1 MLTYIYLKIRIII
14 SISNFSGGNAA
25 DTKRA
30 TNQKSFIRQDQNKAI
45 IRIHLYNGGE
55 FAFNPAKWGK
65 EIIFEKRI
73 LQSGA
78 NHFTITGASGKKAR
92 DPQGYKAQYICIR
105 IVSSYVLSFYRSQ
118 NILGCPNFLWQTK
131 KLFTYCGS
139 HKHFALDE
147 KMICIP

>member
-1 MLTYIYLKIRIII
+1 MITEHNCKNFVEAKHPNINILLSENRIII

-30 TNQKSFIRQDQNKAI
+30 SNQKSFIRQDQNKAI

-55 FAFNPAKWGK
+55 LPFNPAAWGK

-92 DPQGYKAQYICIR
+92 DPQAYKAQFIYIR
-105 IVSSYVLSFYRSQ
+105 IVSS
-118 NILGCPNFLWQTK
+118 
-131 KLFTYCGS
+131 
-139 HKHFALDE
+139 
-147 KMICIP
+147 